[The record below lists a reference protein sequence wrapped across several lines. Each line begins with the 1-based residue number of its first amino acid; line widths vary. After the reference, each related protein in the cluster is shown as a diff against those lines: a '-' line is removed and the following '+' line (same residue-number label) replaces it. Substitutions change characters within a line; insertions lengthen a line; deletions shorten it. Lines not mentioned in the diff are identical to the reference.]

1 MPAPTNTS
9 PQGKQ
14 PVANTSAND
23 TAAPQATPSTSR
35 PANPRPSAPKPKVA
49 VTGRRHGHGSGTHR
63 DADDQR
69 NFKQARS
76 GAFFIGIVC
85 IVYVLYLV
93 LSGQMGTFLT
103 AMAGVD
109 VWWILAGCLSY
120 VIYYLF
126 GVSAYVLAVV
136 GNPKSPVGVRD
147 LMSVEATGIFF
158 SNLTPNGVGGA
169 PAQIVRLVSTGLSV
183 GDAGALQYTRFVIYE
198 FSEALFAGIML
209 ALRLEYFIQVYGNIV
224 LVGVFLFGFK
234 VIEMIAILSVC
245 LFPQVVTKLGNRIIE
260 WVNKK
265 GWLHRYDYWH
275 DLANNQV
282 ARFAGG
288 FRSAAKNWRQML
300 LTLLVTMV
308 QLAFIYALPWF
319 VLNAFGRP
327 SDLVTCIAAGSML
340 ELLTSAIP
348 LPGGTGGA
356 EGGFAVLF
364 APLFGETATA
374 GYVIWRAVE
383 YFIPV
388 IAAMPLLS
396 LKSTSG
402 ESINHRYRRY
412 KARIE
417 GDGRSA
423 GGHKSQRRNASVKL
437 RK

>member
-1 MPAPTNTS
+1 MATQQSSTPT
-9 PQGKQ
+9 
-14 PVANTSAND
+14 
-23 TAAPQATPSTSR
+23 
-35 PANPRPSAPKPKVA
+35 PKPRVA
-49 VTGRRHGHGSGTHR
+49 VDGSRHGKRPDSSDG
-63 DADDQR
+63 R

-76 GAFFIGIVC
+76 GAFFIGVVC

-93 LSGQMGTFLT
+93 LSGQMGTFLA
-103 AMAGVD
+103 AMGGVN
-109 VWWILAGCLSY
+109 VGWILAGCLSY

-126 GVSAYVLAVV
+126 GVSAYVLSVV
-136 GNPKSPVGVRD
+136 SDPKSPVGVRD

-158 SNLTPNGVGGA
+158 SNLTPNGMGGA

-183 GDAGALQYTRFVIYE
+183 GAAGALQYTRFVIYE

-209 ALRLEYFIQVYGNIV
+209 ALRLEYFREVYGNII

-234 VIEMIAILSVC
+234 VIEMIVILSVC
-245 LFPQVVTKLGNRIIE
+245 LFPQVVTRIGNAIIE
-260 WVNKK
+260 WVNKR

-282 ARFAGG
+282 QQFAAG
-288 FRSAAKNWRQML
+288 FRSAARNWREML

-308 QLAFIYALPWF
+308 QLSFLYALPWF
-319 VLNAFGRP
+319 VLNAFDRP
-327 SDLVTCIAAGSML
+327 SDLVTCMAAGSML
-340 ELLTSAIP
+340 ELLTSAVP

-364 APLFGETATA
+364 GPLFGETATA

-388 IAAMPLLS
+388 IAAMPLLG

-402 ESINHRYRRY
+402 ESIRHRYERY

-417 GDGRSA
+417 GDGSA
-423 GGHKSQRRNASVKL
+423 PKGPRGRRRGRGGGGITIKR
-437 RK
+437 

>member
-1 MPAPTNTS
+1 M
-9 PQGKQ
+9 
-14 PVANTSAND
+14 
-23 TAAPQATPSTSR
+23 ATPDKKTT
-35 PANPRPSAPKPKVA
+35 APKPRVA
-49 VTGRRHGHGSGTHR
+49 VAGRSRRHESPVR
-63 DADDQR
+63 DSNDGR

-76 GAFFIGIVC
+76 GAFFIGVVC
-85 IVYVLYLV
+85 VIYVLYLM
-93 LSGQMGTFLT
+93 LSGQMGTFLA
-103 AMAGVD
+103 AMGGVN

-126 GVSAYVLAVV
+126 GVSAYVLSVV
-136 GNPKSPVGVRD
+136 SDPDSPVGVRD

-158 SNLTPNGVGGA
+158 SNLTPNGMGGA

-183 GDAGALQYTRFVIYE
+183 GEAGALQYTRFVIYE

-209 ALRLEYFIQVYGNIV
+209 ALRLEYFRQVYGNIV
-224 LVGVFLFGFK
+224 MVGVFLFGFK
-234 VIEMIAILSVC
+234 VIEMIVILSVC
-245 LFPQVVTKLGNRIIE
+245 LFPQVVSKLGNAIIN
-260 WVNKK
+260 WVNKR

-282 ARFAGG
+282 QQFAAG
-288 FRSAAKNWRQML
+288 FRSAAKNWREML

-308 QLAFIYALPWF
+308 QLAFLYALPWF
-319 VLNAFGRP
+319 VLNAFDRP
-327 SDLVTCIAAGSML
+327 SDLVTCMAAGSML
-340 ELLTSAIP
+340 ELLTSAVP

-364 APLFGETATA
+364 GPLFGETATA

-388 IAAMPLLS
+388 IAAMPLLG
-396 LKSTSG
+396 LKSGSG
-402 ESINHRYRRY
+402 ESIRHRYERY

-417 GDGRSA
+417 GDGRPPSSPGRHRR
-423 GGHKSQRRNASVKL
+423 GGGITL